1 MQLPLPGQSWQGTR
15 MLSAADRSRV
25 RIPQDFR
32 AALDEELSPGVTLVV
47 TTDSLKAGSTGQPV
61 TVFEADK

>member
-1 MQLPLPGQSWQGTR
+1 

-25 RIPQDFR
+25 RLPQDFR

-47 TTDSLKAGSTGQPV
+47 TNDSLNTGSTGKPV
-61 TVFEADK
+61 TVLEAGA